1 MRASGSLPMMNTHAG
16 PYTALKMATRDGGE
30 YLFIIDVAPEDVE
43 AEYERVGKKG
53 LMLLDDRR
61 GGFKWTV
68 WASTLTGF
76 EAVEAQPNPLPYQ

>member
-1 MRASGSLPMMNTHAG
+1 MKNDAEQLPN
-16 PYTALKMATRDGGE
+16 TALKMATPEGQEE
-30 YLFIIDVAPEDVE
+30 YLFIIDVAPEDVT

-76 EAVEAQPNPLPYQ
+76 EAVGAQPNPLPYQ